1 VTALRPDPWKDANP
15 HIMRLIRLSKKA
27 LRQPLWLAA
36 AVMPLAPL
44 LALPFGGGAEAMLAL
59 AAAALV
65 PLGALTAV
73 TVWHTAKRL
82 REQIASPALVPAMRA
97 GTTRLPRPRQRELDR
112 WRARLDGGWA
122 LSAGAEL
129 QSAADDGQR
138 HAEYRVRALTA
149 LAEHE
154 AAKRLER
161 PSRHHDLDIVIV
173 STMNLLGGTTSAN
186 EAEILA
192 YRNAGLRVG
201 VVHHPVY
208 DRALDRPVH
217 QRIRSLIDDER
228 VVEVRPHD
236 SARCD
241 LLIVRFPIA
250 FERLMDELPEI
261 DAARSVLLV
270 NQTPHEEY
278 GAAGGYGTSWSIR
291 DVHANLDSW
300 IGPHTWYAIGPAVR
314 DVLRTHHAEDMRDID
329 LAADFWYETID
340 LAEWTP
346 ATRRVRGPH
355 DPIRVGRHSRDHV
368 TKFPNMAKRLLDAYP
383 ARDDIEIHVLGGEQA
398 LRRILGGP
406 PAGWV
411 SHPFG
416 EIAPVEFLGGI
427 DVHSYFIDE
436 QYIEAFG
443 RSPLEAM
450 AAQVPCILPPSF
462 AELFGEGA
470 LYCEPDEVEA
480 LVRKIA
486 DDPAYR
492 AARVEAGLRVI
503 EERFSPAALIRRV
516 KGLGVTGGPRTAE
529 TDTEQIVSAAQ

>member
-1 VTALRPDPWKDANP
+1 
-15 HIMRLIRLSKKA
+15 MRLIRLFKKA

-36 AVMPLAPL
+36 AVLPLAPL

-65 PLGALTAV
+65 PLGSLTAV
-73 TVWHTAKRL
+73 AVWHAAKRI
-82 REQIASPALVPAMRA
+82 REQIARPALSPAVRT

-112 WRARLDGGWA
+112 WRARLNGGWA
-122 LSAGAEL
+122 LTAGAEL
-129 QSAADDGQR
+129 LRAAENGQE
-138 HAEYRVRALTA
+138 HSEYRVRALTA
-149 LAEHE
+149 LAEHH
-154 AAKRLER
+154 AAKRRDER
-161 PSRHHDLDIVIV
+161 PPRHHDLDIVVV
-173 STMNLLGGTTSAN
+173 SAMNLLGGTTSAN

-192 YRNAGLRVG
+192 YRGAGLRVG

-217 QRIRSLIDDER
+217 QRIRSLIDDDR
-228 VVEVRPHD
+228 VVEVRPWD
-236 SARCD
+236 TVRCD

-250 FERLMDELPEI
+250 FERLMDELPKI
-261 DAARSVLLV
+261 DAGRTVLLV

-278 GAAGGYGTSWSIR
+278 GAAGGYGTSWSIP
-291 DVHANLDSW
+291 DVHANLSEW

-314 DVLRTHHAEDMRDID
+314 DVLRTHHAADMEGID
-329 LAADFWYETID
+329 LATDFWYETID

-346 ATRRVRGPH
+346 ANRRVRGPH
-355 DPIRVGRHSRDHV
+355 DPVRVGRHSRDHV

-383 ARDDIEIHVLGGEQA
+383 ARDDIEIHVLGGEHA

-470 LYCEPDEVEA
+470 VYCEPEDVESH
-480 LVRKIA
+480 VRRIA
-486 DDPAYR
+486 EDPAYR

-516 KGLGVTGGPRTAE
+516 RGLGVTGGPRTAP
-529 TDTEQIVSAAQ
+529 TDSEQIVSAAQ

>member
-1 VTALRPDPWKDANP
+1 VTAPNRTPWKDTIP
-15 HIMRLIRLSKKA
+15 HIMRLIRTFKKA

-36 AVMPLAPL
+36 SVLPLTPL
-44 LALPFGGGAEAMLAL
+44 LVLPFGGGPAALLAI

-65 PLGALTAV
+65 ALGSLTAV
-73 TVWHTAKRL
+73 TVWHTGKRI
-82 REQIASPALVPAMRA
+82 REQTARPSLQPAART
-97 GTTRLPRPRQRELDR
+97 GTRLPRPRRRELER
-112 WRARLDGGWA
+112 WRARLNGGWA

-129 QSAADDGQR
+129 LRAADDDQE
-138 HAEYRVRALTA
+138 HSEYRVRALTA
-149 LAEHE
+149 LAEQH
-154 AAKRLER
+154 AER
-161 PSRHHDLDIVIV
+161 RNERAPRHHELDLVVV
-173 STMNLLGGTTSAN
+173 SAMNLLGGTTSAN

-192 YRNAGLRVG
+192 YRDAGLRVG
-201 VVHHPVY
+201 VLHHPVY

-217 QRIRSLIDDER
+217 EKIRALIDDER
-228 VVEVRPHD
+228 VVEVRPQD
-236 SARCD
+236 SVRCD
-241 LLIVRFPIA
+241 LLVVRFPTA
-250 FERLMDELPEI
+250 FEKLMDELPTI

-291 DVHANLDSW
+291 DVHANLTEW

-314 DVLRTHHAEDMRDID
+314 DVLRTHHAADMAGID
-329 LAADFWYETID
+329 LATDFWYETID

-346 ATRRVRGPH
+346 ATRRARGPR

-383 ARDDIEIHVLGGEQA
+383 ARADIEIHVLGGDKA

-406 PAGWV
+406 PSGWV

-436 QYIEAFG
+436 QYVEAFG

-450 AAQVPCILPPSF
+450 AACVPCILPPSF

-470 LYCEPDEVEA
+470 VYCEPEDVEA
-480 LVRKIA
+480 HVRRIA

-492 AARVEAGLRVI
+492 AARIEAGLRVI
-503 EERFSPAALIRRV
+503 DERFSPAALIRRV
-516 KGLGVTGGPRTAE
+516 RGLGATGGAASAE
-529 TDTEQIVSAAQ
+529 TDTEQIVSTVQ

>member
-1 VTALRPDPWKDANP
+1 
-15 HIMRLIRLSKKA
+15 MRLIRTFKKA

-36 AVMPLAPL
+36 AVLPLAPL
-44 LALPFGGGAEAMLAL
+44 LVLPFGGGAPAMLAI
-59 AAAALV
+59 AAAGLV
-65 PLGALTAV
+65 PLGSLTAL
-73 TVWHTAKRL
+73 TVWHTGRRI
-82 REQIASPALVPAMRA
+82 REQTARPTLSPAVRT

-122 LSAGAEL
+122 ITAGAEL
-129 QSAADDGQR
+129 LRAAEDEEE
-138 HAEYRVRALTA
+138 HSEYRVRALTA
-149 LAEHE
+149 LAEHHAARRRE
-154 AAKRLER
+154 ARA
-161 PSRHHDLDIVIV
+161 PRHHDLDIVIV
-173 STMNLLGGTTSAN
+173 SAMNLLGGTTSAN

-192 YRNAGLRVG
+192 YRGAGLRVG

-217 QRIRSLIDDER
+217 DKIRSLIDDER

-236 SARCD
+236 SVRCD
-241 LLIVRFPIA
+241 LLIVRFPTA
-250 FERLMDELPEI
+250 MERLMDELPQI
-261 DAARSVLLV
+261 DAGRSVLLV

-278 GAAGGYGTSWSIR
+278 GPAGGYGTSWNIR
-291 DVHANLDSW
+291 DVHANLTKW

-314 DVLRTHHAEDMRDID
+314 DVLRTHHAHDMADID

-346 ATRRVRGPH
+346 ANRRVRGPN
-355 DPIRVGRHSRDHV
+355 DPVRVGRHSRDHV
-368 TKFPNMAKRLLDAYP
+368 TKFPNMAKQLLDAYP
-383 ARDDIEIHVLGGEQA
+383 ARDDIEIHVLGGEHA
-398 LRRILGGP
+398 LRRIVGGP

-416 EIAPVEFLGGI
+416 AITPVEFLGGI
-427 DVHSYFIDE
+427 DVHSYFIDH

-450 AAQVPCILPPSF
+450 AARVPCILPPSF

-470 LYCEPDEVEA
+470 VYCEPAEVEA
-480 LVRKIA
+480 HVRRIA

-492 AARVEAGLRVI
+492 AARIEAGLRVI

-516 KGLGVTGGPRTAE
+516 RGLGATGVRPSVP
-529 TDTEQIVSAAQ
+529 TDTEQIVSAA